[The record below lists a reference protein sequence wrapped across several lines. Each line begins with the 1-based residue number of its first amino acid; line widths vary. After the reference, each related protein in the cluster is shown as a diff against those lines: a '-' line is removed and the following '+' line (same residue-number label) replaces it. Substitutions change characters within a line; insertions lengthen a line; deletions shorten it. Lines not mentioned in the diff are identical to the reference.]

1 MRKQDVLVTPPTG
14 EFAWKENTPK
24 DFVSREEFINR
35 TGIFVTPSQ
44 FGFIYDVD
52 FRDSNM
58 TVDEFI
64 SKFEEDFSGEIMEV
78 EMKGTF
84 KYMVMDEAVSCL
96 GEFENELHDPNIWD
110 IVNSLARMYEQECE
124 VKWNLINKLE
134 KIIKE
139 VMQTNNE
146 CVQIIKDMQLQSA
159 NPTSEMA
166 S

>member
-14 EFAWKENTPK
+14 EFAWKENIPEG
-24 DFVSREEFINR
+24 FVSREEFINR

-96 GEFENELHDPNIWD
+96 GVIRNFTHSQLTENSSN
-110 IVNSLARMYEQECE
+110 
-124 VKWNLINKLE
+124 
-134 KIIKE
+134 
-139 VMQTNNE
+139 
-146 CVQIIKDMQLQSA
+146 
-159 NPTSEMA
+159 
-166 S
+166 